1 MTRLVLQGL
10 DNDVVEPEKHLADR
24 CAEELLLV
32 PHVLTKERL
41 GDLRPGGGGLSLGC
55 RMGGEEVA
63 VVVCEM

>member
-41 GDLRPGGGGLSLGC
+41 GDLRP
-55 RMGGEEVA
+55 
-63 VVVCEM
+63 